1 MVVPHG
7 CERTFGMDWHRYT
20 CMPTIDVDGLLSDG
34 GEPCFGEMMR
44 PAAWHRLGGKR
55 HHWNEPK
62 LFRQYWR
69 RNAGIPFIHVNRL
82 GDDGNQAD
90 FRRQNGLGNEGL
102 PVAHVSAPLVRNA
115 GVVDFG

>member
-1 MVVPHG
+1 MPHG
-7 CERTFGMDWHRYT
+7 CEHTFGMDWHRYT

-62 LFRQYWR
+62 LCRGKRTLLLSCVFEITDYRE
-69 RNAGIPFIHVNRL
+69 GIPSGSI
-82 GDDGNQAD
+82 
-90 FRRQNGLGNEGL
+90 
-102 PVAHVSAPLVRNA
+102 
-115 GVVDFG
+115 GVGTLASHPSM